1 MKDNPTL
8 EDITAVITEFREVG
22 GSEEEITKTLKE
34 FGYTPASYE
43 LALKHKSEKKDKGEG
58 FWTTVDKY
66 IRGDSDVVKMGGGD
80 VGSGLVRDL
89 AHAQDSFTSGA
100 SIYARAGI
108 KSLQDKA
115 KTGEWNWDKNL
126 KMTRAEIQDYMLENP
141 VSSKVAEVA
150 GGTAQ
155 ALVPL
160 GNVMKATKI
169 GKYAQAG
176 KPVRKTIKEVGTG
189 LVVGGGASG
198 SQTALLA
205 GARGE
210 EDVGK
215 QSLLATALGGATGG
229 VLPLFA
235 PIGKGLAGGYK
246 IMMDN
251 PKVLNTMD
259 ELGEGFDQIKAF
271 FMKDGKLSG
280 AVKQKYEKIK
290 QLGLGDDV
298 MAVDLID
305 EVGVE
310 KAGSFLRLGDPTS
323 DTIRVIRESLR
334 SRLMNTKEKAVDFIT
349 SASGQV
355 RKGIQKQKDYLMN
368 RAREQAKPHY
378 QEAYFRVDEQGNKIY
393 NTIVNPEIDEI
404 MLRPDFMEA
413 YKVAERQARNSVDGK
428 TLPKFPLEQRYRM
441 VEDPNS
447 DYFVDGLPMTF
458 DRDQAGNLIPISNE
472 PVEWPV
478 WALDSA
484 KKYLDRKYKY
494 AHLPDAPPALKG
506 SKPDITE
513 LKTRMVT
520 LTEDAHPAYKTARSK
535 YQGQAELEDAFEQG
549 ADLWK
554 PSLSKDDA
562 EYVWKQLEMSQR
574 DSFKLGAYNSM
585 MDWIE
590 RAGEGKNPR
599 AVADYFKSEQNLNK
613 LTWLVP
619 NPKERRRLLAR
630 LDVLGERIYVDN
642 VLLKNSLTASRQ
654 AMDDDTAIG
663 TGLQMMQ
670 DVKSRNAPA
679 VVTALERG
687 IAPEIAKKKATS
699 GAKFAFEQGE
709 KVGENL
715 KSAEG
720 LLTKRAMT
728 QGKYDPMG
736 LLSLGVGGSSTVG
749 GDYDNRKKRKAQG
762 AR

>member
-1 MKDNPTL
+1 MKEEEVKLTL
-8 EDITAVITEFREVG
+8 EEVTAGVEEFREAGATDEQVTELL
-22 GSEEEITKTLKE
+22 SE
-34 FGYTPASYE
+34 FHYTPASYE
-43 LALKHKSEKKDKGEG
+43 LALKNKSEKEDKGEG
-58 FWTTVDKY
+58 FWTTVGNILSPVDKY
-66 IRGDSDVVKMGGGD
+66 IRGDSDEVKMGGGQLNI
-80 VGSGLVRDL
+80 GSGLIRDV
-89 AHAQDSFTSGA
+89 ANVQDAFTSGA

-108 KSLQDKA
+108 QSIKDKHN
-115 KTGEWNWDKNL
+115 TGEWNWDKNL
-126 KMTRAEIQDYMLENP
+126 KITRNEVQDYLLNNP
-141 VSSKVAEVA
+141 KSALVTDAI

-169 GKYAQAG
+169 GKFAQAG
-176 KPVRKTIKEVGTG
+176 KPVRKTMKEVGVGVG
-189 LVVGGGASG
+189 LGAGASG
-198 SQTALLA
+198 TQTALLA

-210 EDVGK
+210 EDVAK
-215 QSLLATALGGATGG
+215 QTIFASALGGAVGG

-246 IMMDN
+246 MMMDN

-259 ELGEGFDQIKAF
+259 ELGEGFEQIKPF
-271 FMKDGKLSG
+271 FITDGKISE
-280 AVKQKYEKIK
+280 AVKTKLQKIK

-323 DTIRVIRESLR
+323 DTIRTIRESLR
-334 SRLMNTKEKAVDFIT
+334 TRLMNTKEKAVTFIT
-349 SASGQV
+349 TASGQV

-368 RAREQAKPHY
+368 KAREQAKPHY

-393 NTIVNPEIDEI
+393 NTFVNPEIDDI
-404 MLRPDFMEA
+404 
-413 YKVAERQARNSVDGK
+413 
-428 TLPKFPLEQRYRM
+428 FPLEQRYRM

-478 WALDSA
+478 WAMDSV

-513 LKTRMVT
+513 LKTKMVT
-520 LTEDAHPAYKTARSK
+520 ITEDAHPAYKTARSK
-535 YQGQAELEDAFEQG
+535 YQGQAELEDAFEEG
-549 ADLWK
+549 TDLWK

-562 EYVWKQLEMSQR
+562 EYVWKQLEISQR
-574 DSFKLGAYNSM
+574 DSFKLGAYNSL

-619 NPKERRRLLAR
+619 DPKQRRRLLA
-630 LDVLGERIYVDN
+630 
-642 VLLKNSLTASRQ
+642 SWA
-654 AMDDDTAIG
+654 
-663 TGLQMMQ
+663 
-670 DVKSRNAPA
+670 
-679 VVTALERG
+679 
-687 IAPEIAKKKATS
+687 
-699 GAKFAFEQGE
+699 
-709 KVGENL
+709 
-715 KSAEG
+715 G
-720 LLTKRAMT
+720 LLLRRLPKDLMFLE
-728 QGKYDPMG
+728 KEYM
-736 LLSLGVGGSSTVG
+736 
-749 GDYDNRKKRKAQG
+749 
-762 AR
+762 